1 MYDRILVRFGDSTLK
16 GKNKKD
22 FINRIVNL
30 TRNKLEGLNV
40 QLEKRH
46 DRLYIILNDEKYKDV
61 VKRLD
66 LVSGVHSYSPV
77 VKCETNLEVIKETAL
92 NLIKQTVKKPTSY
105 KVECKRANKN
115 FELTSVEAS
124 KAIGA
129 YVLRN
134 YDEFLTVDVHNPE
147 VTLHIDI
154 KDQYTYIYTMVIKGL
169 GGFPTG
175 ILGKGLLMISGG
187 IDSPVAGFL
196 SMKQGMEIEC
206 IHFES
211 TPLTSIE
218 SAQKVIDLVKKM
230 AKYSYNNK
238 IKLHMVPFMRLHQEL
253 LNNVPES
260 YNITIMRRLMYRI
273 AEKVAK
279 KNDCLVIINGESVG
293 QVASQTL
300 HSMQVVNNVTNMP
313 VLRPLV
319 TYDKN
324 DIVTLSK
331 KIDAFDISIKP
342 FEDCCTV
349 YVPKSPVTKP
359 HLDKAELYESKINI
373 EEEVNYCV
381 ENTKSIRIAHNS
393 DLDITLLGLEVQEC
407 FDLI

>member
-1 MYDRILVRFGDSTLK
+1 
-16 GKNKKD
+16 
-22 FINRIVNL
+22 
-30 TRNKLEGLNV
+30 
-40 QLEKRH
+40 
-46 DRLYIILNDEKYKDV
+46 
-61 VKRLD
+61 
-66 LVSGVHSYSPV
+66 
-77 VKCETNLEVIKETAL
+77 
-92 NLIKQTVKKPTSY
+92 
-105 KVECKRANKN
+105 
-115 FELTSVEAS
+115 
-124 KAIGA
+124 
-129 YVLRN
+129 
-134 YDEFLTVDVHNPE
+134 
-147 VTLHIDI
+147 
-154 KDQYTYIYTMVIKGL
+154 
-169 GGFPTG
+169 
-175 ILGKGLLMISGG
+175 
-187 IDSPVAGFL
+187 
-196 SMKQGMEIEC
+196 
-206 IHFES
+206 
-211 TPLTSIE
+211 
-218 SAQKVIDLVKKM
+218 M

-273 AEKVAK
+273 AEKVAQ

-359 HLDKAELYESKINI
+359 HLDKAELYELKINI